1 MSEDDRGSLWAGGDA
16 DRAEPPPRPFQRAE
30 QAAEAPDDAP
40 AGRLPPAP
48 HADRFRFVLGALAG
62 LAVAA
67 VVAAVLLAGRSDG
80 GPDGGWSAWKPTA
93 DGTRGAEQIASYVGA
108 SYRGKGGKQL
118 VAVKA
123 GPLKVADL
131 DLNVALEGANGQIQV
146 FQGEGLRYTMCGLGP
161 NCSMAEGKPTL
172 QRGLLLQREALE
184 LALYSFQYLPGIDQV
199 VAFLPPRPG
208 EEPTQGKALYFNKD
222 SVEGPLGE
230 PLAST
235 LPSPPPLA
243 DSLRARDLNTIQQ
256 LAGRSVHCFSY
267 RVGQDVSAFLV
278 LSPPA
283 ATCQGGTG

>member
-93 DGTRGAEQIASYVGA
+93 EGTRGAEQIASYVGA

-161 NCSMAEGKPTL
+161 NCSMADGKPTL

-184 LALYSFQYLPGIDQV
+184 LALYSFHTYP
-199 VAFLPPRPG
+199 
-208 EEPTQGKALYFNKD
+208 E
-222 SVEGPLGE
+222 
-230 PLAST
+230 ST
-235 LPSPPPLA
+235 RSSPSCRRG
-243 DSLRARDLNTIQQ
+243 RARSRRRARRCTSTRT
-256 LAGRSVHCFSY
+256 ASRVRS
-267 RVGQDVSAFLV
+267 A
-278 LSPPA
+278 SPWPA
-283 ATCQGGTG
+283 RFPLLRPWPIRCAPAT